1 MYVHCFGCKIQDLM
15 FSKLGDN
22 LFKFH
27 YGDKYFICSQ
37 NDKGWMVRE
46 DANVVIENDR
56 LAIKRKFKRELE
68 NMLLDEV
75 ELIPITNDEL
85 DDALSNDLINNWEHN
100 FCKEVSEVV
109 NPSKKQC
116 HRFNIIVKQ
125 IKDPSEDKVSENRNA
140 NIIAS
145 RLEIDSDSVDA
156 AAFDGVRDAK
166 IYSTWFRKCEK
177 CNKIKNKEQCYRSEW
192 RKNRKRRSGGQVVY
206 NSRCTQCEHEVGI
219 KWGNN

>member
-68 NMLLDEV
+68 IILFMMLLFVDQVLMVHGDTKEITMLLE
-75 ELIPITNDEL
+75 ELLN
-85 DDALSNDLINNWEHN
+85 S
-100 FCKEVSEVV
+100 
-109 NPSKKQC
+109 Q
-116 HRFNIIVKQ
+116 IIK
-125 IKDPSEDKVSENRNA
+125 
-140 NIIAS
+140 
-145 RLEIDSDSVDA
+145 L
-156 AAFDGVRDAK
+156 
-166 IYSTWFRKCEK
+166 
-177 CNKIKNKEQCYRSEW
+177 
-192 RKNRKRRSGGQVVY
+192 
-206 NSRCTQCEHEVGI
+206 
-219 KWGNN
+219 